1 MNKDPRYSKMYH
13 YKYSNHDALR
23 NALRQYLDE
32 PRVSLRKLSE
42 IHGVH
47 YAKLCRGIV
56 AYIEPEH
63 RRKKAVGK
71 RNKISPTS

>member
-1 MNKDPRYSKMYH
+1 MERDPRYSKMYH

-23 NALRQYLDE
+23 NALRQYLDG
-32 PRVSLRKLSE
+32 PRVSLRELCR

-47 YAKLCRGIV
+47 YAKLCRGI
-56 AYIEPEH
+56 ATYIEPEH
-63 RRKKAVGK
+63 RRKKAFAK